1 MSHYCFSDVN
11 RVCEQLRRAVPDD
24 ADEVKLRVV
33 FFFFFREQGW
43 KEQFSQTAPAPF
55 LLPTVIV
62 GQPLPRNVPLQ
73 AREKSL
79 QWNAARAPLNNNVDL
94 KRPENG
100 IDLEARAR
108 HG

>member
-1 MSHYCFSDVN
+1 LGRGCSENKAGKNS
-11 RVCEQLRRAVPDD
+11 
-24 ADEVKLRVV
+24 
-33 FFFFFREQGW
+33 FF
-43 KEQFSQTAPAPF
+43 KPAPAPF

-100 IDLEARAR
+100 IDLDARARAR
-108 HG
+108 HA